1 MLEAFAQLEQKRL
14 AVLEK
19 HFQNGV
25 IFEGIDGVIIEDS
38 VQIGAGTK
46 ISPNVTLRGN
56 TVIGQNCT
64 LTSGTII
71 ADCEIGDG
79 STINASQ
86 CYQSRVGKEVSVG
99 PFSHLR
105 PNSVLEDHVHVG
117 DFVEIKNS
125 TIGVG
130 TAVAHLTYVGDS
142 DVGRNVNFGCGCV
155 TVNYDGVHKFRCKI
169 GNNAFIGCNTNMI
182 APVEIGDNTFI
193 AAGSTITDGVPD
205 GDFAIARARQVN
217 KPGLGAVKL
226 KDRKL
231 KW

>member
-1 MLEAFAQLEQKRL
+1 MMAALAVIEEKRL
-14 AVLEK
+14 AILEK
-19 HFQNGV
+19 HLQNGV
-25 IFEGIDGVIIEDS
+25 IFECVDGIVIEET
-38 VQIGAGTK
+38 VEIGKGTR

-56 TVIGQNCT
+56 TVIGENCV
-64 LTSGTII
+64 LTSGTVI

-86 CYQSRVGKEVSVG
+86 CYQSKVGKEVSVG

-155 TVNYDGVHKFRCKI
+155 TVNYDGVRKCRCKI
-169 GNNAFIGCNTNMI
+169 GDNAFIGCNTNMI

-193 AAGSTITDGVPD
+193 AAGSTITNEVPD

-217 KPGLGAVKL
+217 KSGLGAEKL